1 MIKKT
6 NNWDLISKL
15 FPFIGL
21 AVIIIV
27 FTIISPNRLWRIN
40 NIRGIINMMI
50 PMAIGAMG
58 MIFVAAQGS
67 TDLTQGSLLAVC
79 ASFAG
84 LVSTQAGAWIFVPLA
99 LLTGLTI
106 GVFNGVILAYLK
118 VPSLMLTLAM
128 LIALRAVVLYITNGQ
143 AVFLDSSIIALD
155 DIKVKYPVFILL
167 LIVMCYLF
175 DYTKAGFFSKCI
187 GENQTV
193 GQFAGIPVKKY
204 KILAFAL
211 SGLMSAVVG
220 IFAVGSIGGVA
231 STMGNF
237 FELQV
242 MTAMFVGG
250 IPVNGGAASKFYK
263 IIVGSLMLAFLRN
276 GLAISRVPTE
286 ISELIQGMMLL
297 FVVFLGLYVNA
308 KFTGRRTAAIDAIVE
323 ESGES
328 AVTLSGG
335 NGLPAK

>member
-1 MIKKT
+1 MKKIN

-21 AVIIIV
+21 VLIIIV
-27 FTIISPNRLWRIN
+27 FTILSPNRLWRIN
-40 NIRGIINMMI
+40 NIRGVINMMI

-67 TDLTQGSLLAVC
+67 TDLTQGSLLALC

-99 LLTGLTI
+99 LLIGLAI
-106 GVFNGVILAYLK
+106 GIFNGVILAYLK

-128 LIALRAVVLYITNGQ
+128 LIALRAIVLYITNSQ
-143 AVFLDSSIIALD
+143 AVFLDPAIIALD
-155 DIKVKYPVFILL
+155 DIKIKYPMFILIF
-167 LIVMCYLF
+167 IVMWYLF
-175 DYTKAGFFSKCI
+175 DYTKAGFFSRCI

-250 IPVNGGAASKFYK
+250 IPVHGGASSKFYK

-276 GLAISRVPTE
+276 GLAITRVPTE
-286 ISELIQGMMLL
+286 ISELIQGIMLL
-297 FVVFLGLYVNA
+297 LVVFLGLYVNE
-308 KFTGRRTAAIDAIVE
+308 KYTKRQTTAAAA
-323 ESGES
+323 ESDESNSKKAGE
-328 AVTLSGG
+328 
-335 NGLPAK
+335 K

>member
-1 MIKKT
+1 MTKT
-6 NNWDLISKL
+6 SNIWALISKI

-21 AVIIIV
+21 AVIIII
-27 FTIISPNRLWRIN
+27 FTILSKGRLWRIN
-40 NIRGIINMMI
+40 NLRSIINMMI

-84 LVSTQAGAWIFVPLA
+84 LVSTQAGAWIFIPLA
-99 LLTGLTI
+99 LLTGLAV
-106 GVFNGVILAYLK
+106 GFFNGILLAYFK

-128 LIALRAVVLYITNGQ
+128 LIALRAIVMFITNGQ
-143 AVFLDSSIIALD
+143 AIFLDPSIIALD
-155 DIKVKYPVFILL
+155 DVKIKYPAFILL
-167 LIVMCYLF
+167 FIVMWYLF

-193 GQFAGIPVKKY
+193 GQFAGVPVKKY
-204 KILAFAL
+204 KILAFSL
-211 SGLMSAVVG
+211 SGLVAAVVG
-220 IFAVGSIGGVA
+220 VFSVGSIGGVA
-231 STMGNF
+231 PTMGNF

-250 IPVNGGAASKFYK
+250 VPVSGGAASKFYK

-276 GLAISRVPTE
+276 GLAITRVPTE
-286 ISELIQGMMLL
+286 ISELIQGIMLL
-297 FVVFLGLYVNA
+297 LVVFMGLYVNE
-308 KFTGRRTAAIDAIVE
+308 KFTGWQAGANETGTQAER
-323 ESGES
+323 
-328 AVTLSGG
+328 
-335 NGLPAK
+335 

>member
-1 MIKKT
+1 MIKT
-6 NNWDLISKL
+6 SNVWALISKL

-21 AVIIIV
+21 AVIIII
-27 FTIISPNRLWRIN
+27 FTILSPERLWRIN
-40 NIRGIINMMI
+40 NLRSVINMMI

-84 LVSTQAGAWIFVPLA
+84 LVSTHVGAWIFIPLA
-99 LLTGLTI
+99 LLTGLVT
-106 GVFNGVILAYLK
+106 GFFNGILLAYFK
-118 VPSLMLTLAM
+118 VPSLMFTLAM
-128 LIALRAVVLYITNGQ
+128 LIALRSTVMFITNGQ
-143 AVFLDSSIIALD
+143 AIFLDPSIIALD
-155 DIKVKYPVFILL
+155 DIKIKYPVFILL
-167 LIVMCYLF
+167 FIVMWYLF

-204 KILAFAL
+204 KILAFSL
-211 SGLMSAVVG
+211 SGLTAAVVG
-220 IFAVGSIGGVA
+220 IFTVGSIGGVA
-231 STMGNF
+231 PTMGNF

-250 IPVNGGAASKFYK
+250 VPVSGGAASKFYK

-276 GLAISRVPTE
+276 GLAITRVPTE
-286 ISELIQGMMLL
+286 ISELIQGIMLL
-297 FVVFLGLYVNA
+297 AVVFMGLYVNE
-308 KFTGRRTAAIDAIVE
+308 KIIGWRTRSDEPKVQTE
-323 ESGES
+323 G
-328 AVTLSGG
+328 
-335 NGLPAK
+335 

>member
-1 MIKKT
+1 MKKIS
-6 NNWDLISKL
+6 NKWDLISKL

-27 FTIISPNRLWRIN
+27 FTILSPNRLWRIN
-40 NIRGIINMMI
+40 NIRGILNMMI

-58 MIFVAAQGS
+58 MVFVAAQGS
-67 TDLTQGSLLAVC
+67 TDLTQGSLLALC

-84 LVSTQAGAWIFVPLA
+84 IVSAQAGAWIFVPLA
-99 LLTGLTI
+99 LLVGLAI
-106 GVFNGVILAYLK
+106 GIFNGVILAYFK

-128 LIALRAVVLYITNGQ
+128 LIALRAIVVYITNSQ
-143 AVFLDSSIIALD
+143 AVFLDPAIIVLD
-155 DIKVKYPVFILL
+155 DIKIKYPVFILL

-175 DYTKAGFFSKCI
+175 DYTKVGFFSRCI

-220 IFAVGSIGGVA
+220 IFVVGSIGGVA
-231 STMGNF
+231 ATMGNF

-250 IPVNGGAASKFYK
+250 IPVHGGAATKFYK

-276 GLAISRVPTE
+276 GLAITRVPTE
-286 ISELIQGMMLL
+286 ISELIQGIMLL
-297 FVVFLGLYVNA
+297 LVVFLGLYVKE
-308 KFTGRRTAAIDAIVE
+308 KFTGRQIAATVAGSDEV
-323 ESGES
+323 S
-328 AVTLSGG
+328 AEKV
-335 NGLPAK
+335 K

>member
-1 MIKKT
+1 MTKAINK
-6 NNWDLISKL
+6 WDMISKL

-21 AVIIIV
+21 TVIIIV
-27 FTIISPNRLWRIN
+27 FTILSPDRFWRLN
-40 NIRGIINMMI
+40 NLRGVINMMI

-58 MIFVAAQGS
+58 MVFVAAQGS

-84 LVSTQAGAWIFVPLA
+84 LVSVHAGAWIFVPLA
-99 LLTGLTI
+99 LLTGLAI
-106 GVFNGVILAYLK
+106 GLFNGVLLAYFK

-128 LIALRAVVLYITNGQ
+128 LIALRAIVMYITNGQ
-143 AVFLDSSIIALD
+143 ALFLDPSIIALD
-155 DIKVKYPVFILL
+155 SAQIKYPVFILL

-175 DYTKAGFFSKCI
+175 DYTKTGFFSKCI

-193 GQFAGIPVKKY
+193 GEFAGIPVKKY
-204 KILAFAL
+204 KIIAFAL
-211 SGLMSAVVG
+211 SGVMASIVG

-242 MTAMFVGG
+242 MTVMFVGG
-250 IPVNGGAASKFYK
+250 IPINGGAGSKFYK

-276 GLAISRVPTE
+276 GLAITRVPTE
-286 ISELIQGMMLL
+286 VSELIQGLMLL
-297 FVVFLGLYVNA
+297 LVVFLGLYVNE
-308 KFTGRRTAAIDAIVE
+308 KFTGRQTVI
-323 ESGES
+323 
-328 AVTLSGG
+328 AVTDE
-335 NGLPAK
+335 PAGEKK

>member
-1 MIKKT
+1 MKKI
-6 NNWDLISKL
+6 NNKWDLISKL

-21 AVIIIV
+21 AVIIAV

-58 MIFVAAQGS
+58 MVFVAAQGS
-67 TDLTQGSLLAVC
+67 TDLTQGSLLALC

-99 LLTGLTI
+99 LLIGL
-106 GVFNGVILAYLK
+106 GVGIFNGVILAYLK

-128 LIALRAVVLYITNGQ
+128 LIALRAIVAYITNSQ
-143 AVFLDSSIIALD
+143 AMFLDPAIIALD
-155 DIKVKYPVFILL
+155 DTKIKYPVFILL

-175 DYTKAGFFSKCI
+175 DYTKAGFFSRCI

-193 GQFAGIPVKKY
+193 GQFSGIPVKKY
-204 KILAFAL
+204 KIMAFAL
-211 SGLMSAVVG
+211 SGLMAAVVG

-231 STMGNF
+231 ATMGNF

-250 IPVNGGAASKFYK
+250 IPVHGGASSKFYK

-276 GLAISRVPTE
+276 GLAIARVPTE
-286 ISELIQGMMLL
+286 ISELIQGIMLL
-297 FVVFLGLYVNA
+297 LVVFLGLYVNE
-308 KFTGRRTAAIDAIVE
+308 KFTGRQTVTVISEFEKNNTKNQNDEIV
-323 ESGES
+323 
-328 AVTLSGG
+328 
-335 NGLPAK
+335 N

>member
-1 MIKKT
+1 MKKIG
-6 NNWDLISKL
+6 NKWDLISKL

-21 AVIIIV
+21 AAIIIV
-27 FTIISPNRLWRIN
+27 FTILSPNKLWRIN
-40 NIRGIINMMI
+40 NIRGILNMTI

-58 MIFVAAQGS
+58 MVFVAAQGS
-67 TDLTQGSLLAVC
+67 TDLTQGSLLALS

-84 LVSTQAGAWIFVPLA
+84 IVSAQAGAWIFVPLA
-99 LLTGLTI
+99 LLTGLVI
-106 GVFNGVILAYLK
+106 GIFNGVILAYFK
-118 VPSLMLTLAM
+118 VPSLMLTLSM
-128 LIALRAVVLYITNGQ
+128 LIALRAVVHYITTSQ
-143 AVFLDSSIIALD
+143 AVFLDPSIIALD
-155 DIKVKYPVFILL
+155 DIKIKYPVFILL
-167 LIVMCYLF
+167 FIVMCYLF
-175 DYTKAGFFSKCI
+175 DYTKIGFFSRCI

-204 KILAFAL
+204 KIFAFAL

-250 IPVNGGAASKFYK
+250 IPVHGGAQAKFYK

-276 GLAISRVPTE
+276 GLAITRVPTE
-286 ISELIQGMMLL
+286 ISELIQGIMLL
-297 FVVFLGLYVNA
+297 LVVFLGLYVNE
-308 KFTGRRTAAIDAIVE
+308 KFTRRQANT
-323 ESGES
+323 
-328 AVTLSGG
+328 AVTGVQ
-335 NGLPAK
+335 KIRF

>member
-1 MIKKT
+1 MMKT
-6 NNWDLISKL
+6 INKWGLVSKL
-15 FPFIGL
+15 FPLIGL
-21 AVIIIV
+21 AVILLV
-27 FTIISPNRLWRIN
+27 FSILSPGRLWRFN
-40 NIRGIINMMI
+40 NLRGVINMMI

-58 MIFVAAQGS
+58 MVFVAAQGS

-84 LVSTQAGAWIFVPLA
+84 LVSTRTGAWIFVPLA
-99 LLTGLTI
+99 LLTGLAA
-106 GVFNGVILAYLK
+106 GLFNGVMLAYLK

-128 LIALRAVVLYITNGQ
+128 LIALRAIVMYITNGQ
-143 AVFLDSSIIALD
+143 AVFLDPSILALD
-155 DIKVKYPVFILL
+155 EVKVKYPVFILL
-167 LIVMCYLF
+167 LIVMWYLF
-175 DYTKAGFFSKCI
+175 DYTKIGFFSKCI

-211 SGLMSAVVG
+211 SGLMASIVG

-250 IPVNGGAASKFYK
+250 IPVTGGAVSRFYK
-263 IIVGSLMLAFLRN
+263 IIIGALMLAFLRN
-276 GLAISRVPTE
+276 GLAITRVPTE
-286 ISELIQGMMLL
+286 ISELIQGLMLL
-297 FVVFLGLYVNA
+297 LVVFLGIYI
-308 KFTGRRTAAIDAIVE
+308 KDRFTGRQSANVE
-323 ESGES
+323 EKG
-328 AVTLSGG
+328 
-335 NGLPAK
+335 KK

>member
-1 MIKKT
+1 MMKI
-6 NNWDLISKL
+6 NNKWDLISKL

-21 AVIIIV
+21 AIIIIV
-27 FTIISPNRLWRIN
+27 FTILSPNRLWRIN
-40 NIRGIINMMI
+40 NIRGIINMTI

-67 TDLTQGSLLAVC
+67 TDLTQGSLLALC

-99 LLTGLTI
+99 LFIGLAI
-106 GVFNGVILAYLK
+106 GILNGVILAYLK

-128 LIALRAVVLYITNGQ
+128 LIALRAIVLYITNSQ
-143 AVFLDSSIIALD
+143 AVFLDPSIIALD
-155 DIKVKYPVFILL
+155 DIKIKYPVFILL
-167 LIVMCYLF
+167 LIAMCYLF
-175 DYTKAGFFSKCI
+175 DYTKVGFFSRCI

-193 GQFAGIPVKKY
+193 GQFAGIPIKKY

-250 IPVNGGAASKFYK
+250 VPVHGGAASKFYK

-276 GLAISRVPTE
+276 GLAITRVPTE
-286 ISELIQGMMLL
+286 ISELIQGIMLL
-297 FVVFLGLYVNA
+297 LVVFLCLYVNE
-308 KFTGRRTAAIDAIVE
+308 KFTKRQTAAI
-323 ESGES
+323 
-328 AVTLSGG
+328 VTGIR
-335 NGLPAK
+335 